1 MRQTNIFRTTKRDH
15 HIPREVMI
23 KALRLS
29 PGKDWTDHNTAA
41 YDYLKNWALNED
53 VKRDGSS
60 AERVMVSI
68 NEFDGVLVPK
78 DIMDYARDL
87 SPGNHPELDKRTKA
101 YKYIKAWINGK
112 TN

>member
-29 PGKDWTDHNTAA
+29 PGKDWTKKTTKA
-41 YDYLKNWALNED
+41 YRFLKNWALKQDE
-53 VKRDGSS
+53 
-60 AERVMVSI
+60 
-68 NEFDGVLVPK
+68 LK
-78 DIMDYARDL
+78 D
-87 SPGNHPELDKRTKA
+87 
-101 YKYIKAWINGK
+101 GK

>member
-29 PGKDWTDHNTAA
+29 PGKDWTKKTTKA
-41 YDYLKNWALNED
+41 YKFLKNWALKQDE
-53 VKRDGSS
+53 
-60 AERVMVSI
+60 
-68 NEFDGVLVPK
+68 LK
-78 DIMDYARDL
+78 D
-87 SPGNHPELDKRTKA
+87 
-101 YKYIKAWINGK
+101 GK